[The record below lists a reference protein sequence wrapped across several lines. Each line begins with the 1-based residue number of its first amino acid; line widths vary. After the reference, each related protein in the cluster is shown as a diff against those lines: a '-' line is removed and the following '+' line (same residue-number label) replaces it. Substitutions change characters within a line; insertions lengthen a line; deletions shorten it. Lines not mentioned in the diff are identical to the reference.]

1 MTADFHLPDLVI
13 YLSPFGIHV
22 PPGDTTAVQDFTQF
36 ISAGLGR
43 AEISLVASMAECLW
57 SMLSLLFGNELG
69 FVSFTTGGSSW
80 NLNFFNWGFQ

>member
-22 PPGDTTAVQDFTQF
+22 PSGDTTAVQDLTQF

-43 AEISLVASMAECLW
+43 AEISLVPAWQSACGACCLCCLV
-57 SMLSLLFGNELG
+57 M
-69 FVSFTTGGSSW
+69 
-80 NLNFFNWGFQ
+80 NWVL